1 MTQGRVSYSDLDVAI
16 VQSAARSEMSKRVC
30 PWSDCTPQRK
40 TCVREG
46 AVAGEAEKKAVYER
60 TRALLF
66 SGARSLPLSPG
77 PSCHLTTPSQRG
89 VVKGGQMRLGP
100 RGELLSP
107 HKTGS
112 APSSP
117 VCTLCESPL
126 ISGSP
131 CGRCEK
137 VVCVQCQRQCSL
149 CLRTHCFTC
158 CLPNYAEQYERMV
171 CIDCP
176 AL

>member
-1 MTQGRVSYSDLDVAI
+1 MLAIASGRI
-16 VQSAARSEMSKRVC
+16 VRSAAKMSKRDC
-30 PWSDCTPQRK
+30 PWSDGTPQRK

-46 AVAGEAEKKAVYER
+46 AVGGEAEKKAVYEH

-77 PSCHLTTPSQRG
+77 PTAGPSQRG
-89 VVKGGQMRLGP
+89 AAKGAQMRLGN
-100 RGELLSP
+100 
-107 HKTGS
+107 
-112 APSSP
+112 APPS
-117 VCTLCESPL
+117 VCPLCECPL
-126 ISGSP
+126 LSGSP

-137 VVCVQCQRQCSL
+137 VVCVQCQRRCSL

-158 CLPNYAEQYERMV
+158 CLPNYDERYERMV
-171 CIDCP
+171 CIDCQ